1 MGAGAA
7 GKGGKRG
14 TKALKND
21 GPASREATPTTV
33 VEPKSA
39 KAVPAW
45 ENPLVPNALLR
56 ELYQKMVE
64 IRLLGELTP
73 RADGKPKRLPAVWG
87 QEACRVSVVQ
97 GLTSGDL
104 VMDSCSGGLMD
115 HLLGAKLPEAVR
127 TFGAKTR
134 ERKGKKTAETKVAAK
149 QLAVYLEDAETRLL
163 AGMGAALLLKR
174 AEGRSVVV
182 IFLKSREASNSVL
195 RRVLTL
201 AAKRELPVI
210 VVALAKAS
218 ESEGKSGVSKI
229 AHRCG
234 VPGIAVDGAD
244 AIALYRVAQE
254 SLERVRG
261 GGGPVLIECL
271 PFQVQGAK
279 PVTAD
284 PVAQLSEYLLRRGIC
299 KAAWM
304 DGAQKRFA
312 ARLAVAQS
320 S

>member
-14 TKALKND
+14 TKVPKND
-21 GPASREATPTTV
+21 GAAGSEATATTV
-33 VEPKSA
+33 VDPKPA

-64 IRLLGELTP
+64 IRLLGELMP
-73 RADGKPKRLPAVWG
+73 RSAGKPKWLPSVWG

-97 GLTSGDL
+97 GLTAGDL
-104 VMDSCSGGLMD
+104 VMDSCPGGLMD
-115 HLLGAKLPEAVR
+115 HLLGAKLPAVVR
-127 TFGAKTR
+127 AFGAKAR
-134 ERKGKKTAETKVAAK
+134 EGKGKKTADAKVAAK
-149 QLAVYLEDAETRLL
+149 QLAIYLEEAETRLL

-174 AEGRSVVV
+174 AEGRSLVV
-182 IFLKSREASNSVL
+182 IFLKSREASNGVL
-195 RRVLTL
+195 RRALTL

-210 VVALAKAS
+210 VVALTKTG
-218 ESEGKSGVSKI
+218 EGKSGVSKI
-229 AHRCG
+229 AQRCG

-271 PFQVQGAK
+271 PFHVQGEK

-284 PVAQLSEYLLRRGIC
+284 PVAQLREYLLHRGIG
-299 KAAWM
+299 KAAWV
-304 DGAQKRFA
+304 DGVQKRFA
-312 ARLAVAQS
+312 ARLAVAQPS
-320 S
+320 

>member
-14 TKALKND
+14 TKVPKND
-21 GPASREATPTTV
+21 GAASSEASPTTV

-39 KAVPAW
+39 KPVPAW

-64 IRLLGELTP
+64 TRLLGELTP
-73 RADGKPKRLPAVWG
+73 RSGGKPKRLPAVWG

-97 GLTSGDL
+97 GLTAGDL
-104 VMDSCSGGLMD
+104 VMDSCPGGLMD
-115 HLLGAKLPEAVR
+115 HLLSAKLPEVVR
-127 TFGAKTR
+127 AFGAKTR
-134 ERKGKKTAETKVAAK
+134 EGKGKKTADAKVATK
-149 QLAVYLEDAETRLL
+149 QLAVYLEEAETRLL

-195 RRVLTL
+195 RRALTF
-201 AAKRELPVI
+201 AAERELPAI
-210 VVALAKAS
+210 VVALAKTG
-218 ESEGKSGVSKI
+218 EGEGKSGMSKI

-271 PFQVQGAK
+271 PFHVAGGK
-279 PVTAD
+279 TVTAD
-284 PVAQLSEYLLRRGIC
+284 PVAQLREYLLQRGIG
-299 KAAWM
+299 KTAWM
-304 DGAQKRFA
+304 DGMKKRFE

-320 S
+320 